1 MFYSRNAAGSE
12 VGVGEKEKEKEMWR
26 GGGGWAVQGQLVH
39 HPRFTVEMQPVNTV
53 SLELFIWRD
62 SNSVLLLGVSHCL

>member
-12 VGVGEKEKEKEMWR
+12 VGVGEKEKEMW
-26 GGGGWAVQGQLVH
+26 GGGGAVQGQLVH
-39 HPRFTVEMQPVNTV
+39 YPRFTVEMQPVNTV